1 MSEKVG
7 RSVALRYD
15 DTLPAPFVVARGRGS
30 LAEELNKIARE
41 HGVPLVEDEELSG
54 LLYEVEVGE
63 SIPIETFEAVARVL
77 AFVYSVSSQKGLN

>member
-1 MSEKVG
+1 MREKVG

-15 DTLPAPFVVARGRGS
+15 KTLPAPFVVARGRGR
-30 LAEELNKIARE
+30 LAEELNRLARE
-41 HGVPLVEDEELSG
+41 HGVPIVEDEELSG

>member
-1 MSEKVG
+1 MREKVG

-15 DTLPAPFVVARGRGS
+15 KTLPAPFVVARGRGR
-30 LAEELNKIARE
+30 LAEELNRVARE
-41 HGVPLVEDEELSG
+41 HGVPIVEDEELSG